1 MVQIALF
8 AGLGFLS
15 ALILVLLISPL
26 LRRRTVRLTEKR
38 LRAELPQSME
48 EIRADRDS
56 VRADYAMR
64 LRQMEIK
71 LDKSKDAAVE
81 RALLMEARNEEVAT
95 LKTEVRQKLE
105 IISELGDDLDVQ
117 RNISRDKE
125 EELARAK
132 SKLRDIAVR
141 LERKIKELERAETRS
156 DEMAVTIEKQRAEL
170 IETRASLRNV
180 ERYGIGVGAVPG
192 DGAETVSE
200 RSGPIADNAFP
211 DSGDDE
217 DRVDP
222 PMTLRPREDMMFEDR
237 LDVDGQSAELKIQ
250 ITELE
255 AAKLAAE
262 MKARAIED
270 KLASTEGHVNDL
282 QGQLAL
288 LETSSGINLSAEDAG
303 ERQARIFDLEAQI
316 GVLESDLAAKEARIS
331 ALMTESDL
339 ARPDSADDETVLALR
354 AKLLDVEAEKAA
366 FEAEVTRLTL
376 DLEMAGASSTLPAVG
391 QGDER
396 IRDMEVDLK
405 AAQTDRDAAL
415 ARAETLAREMKE
427 LEAAQEDQRKLEQA
441 EISGLRQSLSGL
453 AAEVTHI
460 VRTLEGADSPVNEIL
475 AGANGHGGGAIGFSG
490 GVAGEVVSLADRI
503 KALRDRAASASAP

>member
-15 ALILVLLISPL
+15 ALILVLMISPL

-64 LRQMEIK
+64 LRQLEIK

-81 RALLMEARNEEVAT
+81 RTLLMEARNEEVST

-132 SKLRDIAVR
+132 SKLRDLAVR
-141 LERKIKELERAETRS
+141 LERKIKELERAEGRS
-156 DEMAVTIEKQRAEL
+156 DEMAVTIEKQRGEL

-180 ERYGIGVGAVPG
+180 ERYGIGVGALQGEGNENGSDQSGLASNTVISG
-192 DGAETVSE
+192 AMDGE
-200 RSGPIADNAFP
+200 RA
-211 DSGDDE
+211 
-217 DRVDP
+217 DP
-222 PMTLRPREDMMFEDR
+222 PMGLRPRDDMMFEDR
-237 LDVDGQSAELKIQ
+237 LDTDGESAELKIH

-270 KLASTEGHVNDL
+270 KLASKEGQIDEL
-282 QGQLAL
+282 QGQLML
-288 LETSSGINLSAEDAG
+288 LQTSSGINVSAEDAG

-316 GVLESDLAAKEARIS
+316 GGLESDLAAKEARIS
-331 ALMTESDL
+331 SLMTDSDL
-339 ARPDSADDETVLALR
+339 ARPDAADDETLLALR

-376 DLEMAGASSTLPAVG
+376 DLEMAGVSGAEPAIEKT
-391 QGDER
+391 DDR
-396 IRDMEVDLK
+396 MRDMEANLV
-405 AAQTDRDAAL
+405 AAQSDRDAAL
-415 ARAETLAREMKE
+415 AKADTLAREMQE
-427 LEAAQEDQRKLEQA
+427 LETAQENQKKLEQA
-441 EISGLRQSLSGL
+441 EISDLRQSLSGL

-460 VRTLEGADSPVNEIL
+460 VQTLEGEDSPVNDIL
-475 AGANGHGGGAIGFSG
+475 AGANGHGSANGASG
-490 GVAGEVVSLADRI
+490 GVAGQVMSLADRI
-503 KALRDRAASASAP
+503 KALRDRAASASAS